1 MLAPVLG
8 RPGFPL
14 GGSFGTKPVG
24 RVNVGRERP
33 GLPALADRASTS
45 IMVTEVGKGV
55 HCDVTG
61 MTTGTGGYG
70 QSWCLA
76 SSSGLVLGLLNGF
89 AVAEVHALDHLGEAL
104 RAVQPA
110 PVPLGG
116 LGELEDHGERG
127 LA

>member
-1 MLAPVLG
+1 MEEYIGLDVSMKDTAVSIRRDGKRIWRGKCASDPAVIADLLRKHAP
-8 RPGFPL
+8 
-14 GGSFGTKPVG
+14 SAK
-24 RVNVGRERP
+24 RVIFE
-33 GLPALADRASTS
+33 
-45 IMVTEVGKGV
+45 
-55 HCDVTG
+55 
-61 MTTGTGGYG
+61 GYG